1 MLKILFQ
8 YLTDSYALLENPVD
22 NYIIMGV
29 VGGIAFLVAYSIVGW
44 FYDED
49 LISGSSA
56 GSILHWIIRFIVF
69 VVIYYVIE
77 TIIRLY
83 KWVVGLP
90 NDVWWIALT
99 VVIAIVV
106 GGHN

>member
-8 YLTDSYALLENPVD
+8 YLTDSYALLENPVG

-56 GSILHWIIRFIVF
+56 GSILPWIIRFIVF
-69 VVIYYVIE
+69 VVIYYVIA

-90 NDVWWIALT
+90 NYVWWIALT

-106 GGHN
+106 GGS

>member
-49 LISGSSA
+49 LIVC
-56 GSILHWIIRFIVF
+56 SINGLINYFT
-69 VVIYYVIE
+69 E
-77 TIIRLY
+77 TQ
-83 KWVVGLP
+83 KVK
-90 NDVWWIALT
+90 
-99 VVIAIVV
+99 
-106 GGHN
+106 

>member
-29 VGGIAFLVAYSIVGW
+29 VGCIAFLVAYSIVGW
-44 FYDED
+44 FYDEK

-56 GSILHWIIRFIVF
+56 
-69 VVIYYVIE
+69 
-77 TIIRLY
+77 
-83 KWVVGLP
+83 
-90 NDVWWIALT
+90 
-99 VVIAIVV
+99 
-106 GGHN
+106 

>member
-49 LISGSSA
+49 LISGSRASQLCLVDCA
-56 GSILHWIIRFIVF
+56 NCSYCDSSGCF
-69 VVIYYVIE
+69 Y
-77 TIIRLY
+77 
-83 KWVVGLP
+83 
-90 NDVWWIALT
+90 N
-99 VVIAIVV
+99 
-106 GGHN
+106 